1 MENAIYKLLCRKKTQ
16 PEKWIVKA
24 TCCERWQLEK
34 YMLNLETCSD
44 MYIELKI
51 IETLNNA
58 QEGNKNA

>member
-1 MENAIYKLLCRKKTQ
+1 MENAMYKLLCREKTD

-34 YMLNLETCSD
+34 FMLNLETCSD

>member
-1 MENAIYKLLCRKKTQ
+1 MENTMYKLLCRKKAQ

-34 YMLNLETCSD
+34 FMLNLETCSD

-51 IETLNNA
+51 IETPSNA